1 MSGKE
6 KPAKAPKAAKAAKA
20 GKPARAG
27 KVKGDGLL
35 TVWSIAHGVI
45 FGGLW
50 WMAWLAIERA
60 PGEDPMHVAA
70 PYGAV
75 GAACFLVLMVNIADA
90 MARGQQQGH

>member
-1 MSGKE
+1 MSDKA
-6 KPAKAPKAAKAAKA
+6 KPAKAPKPAKA
-20 GKPARAG
+20 GKAPKPG

-50 WMAWLAIERA
+50 WMAWLAIERS

-70 PYGAV
+70 PYVAV
-75 GAACFLVLMVNIADA
+75 GAACFLLLMVNIADA
-90 MARGQQQGH
+90 MARAQQQGA